1 MASPETALANVTDSR
16 AKSHLFLL
24 LACALGVF
32 AYLPSLNN
40 GFIADDYV
48 ILYRVEMMKT
58 QPLYLQQ
65 AVPENFRFVSYI
77 IFGILKAGVGYQAW
91 VFYVANI
98 ALHLLNIVLL
108 SRLLDALI
116 GDRLI
121 VRLAVVFFAVFQAGQ
136 EAVMWLAAMNETT
149 QFLATVVTLL
159 LWWRGRY
166 VLATTTYAVAL
177 FCKESAIIIPV
188 LVILLDFY
196 KYRTIFRRT
205 QLLLLIPTILF
216 ATVFLLTASQNFM
229 FTNRSYGFGFRAIFV
244 LGRSLHRLLWP
255 WFYIV
260 LVLVWLKTRRPP
272 SWSQLVA
279 YLAVVIV
286 VMLPYTFVLYQ
297 SSLTSRQVYLAC
309 AVLMTLF
316 SVMLRPIAGTPL
328 LKLFVTVFVA
338 FNIGYLWFRKDGQF
352 EERAAPT
359 TQLVRKLRT
368 HSPQKTLIVNFAYP
382 YPDIAHAAALA
393 APGWTSD
400 LIVVNDQPCDDCWR
414 LTWNSVTHHYE

>member
-121 VRLAVVFFAVFQAGQ
+121 VRLPSCS
-136 EAVMWLAAMNETT
+136 L
-149 QFLATVVTLL
+149 
-159 LWWRGRY
+159 RY
-166 VLATTTYAVAL
+166 
-177 FCKESAIIIPV
+177 
-188 LVILLDFY
+188 
-196 KYRTIFRRT
+196 FR
-205 QLLLLIPTILF
+205 P
-216 ATVFLLTASQNFM
+216 
-229 FTNRSYGFGFRAIFV
+229 G
-244 LGRSLHRLLWP
+244 
-255 WFYIV
+255 
-260 LVLVWLKTRRPP
+260 RRPLCG
-272 SWSQLVA
+272 W
-279 YLAVVIV
+279 
-286 VMLPYTFVLYQ
+286 
-297 SSLTSRQVYLAC
+297 
-309 AVLMTLF
+309 
-316 SVMLRPIAGTPL
+316 
-328 LKLFVTVFVA
+328 
-338 FNIGYLWFRKDGQF
+338 
-352 EERAAPT
+352 
-359 TQLVRKLRT
+359 
-368 HSPQKTLIVNFAYP
+368 PQ
-382 YPDIAHAAALA
+382 
-393 APGWTSD
+393 
-400 LIVVNDQPCDDCWR
+400 
-414 LTWNSVTHHYE
+414 

>member
-1 MASPETALANVTDSR
+1 MASAETALANVTDSR
-16 AKSHLFLL
+16 PKSHLFLL

-32 AYLPSLNN
+32 AYLPSINN

-58 QPLYLQQ
+58 QPLYLLQ
-65 AVPENFRFVSYI
+65 AVPENFRFVSYV
-77 IFGILKAGVGYQAW
+77 IFGILKAAVGYQAW
-91 VFYVANI
+91 AFYVANI

-216 ATVFLLTASQNFM
+216 ATVFLLTASHNFM

-244 LGRSLHRLLWP
+244 LGRSLHRLL
-255 WFYIV
+255 
-260 LVLVWLKTRRPP
+260 
-272 SWSQLVA
+272 
-279 YLAVVIV
+279 
-286 VMLPYTFVLYQ
+286 
-297 SSLTSRQVYLAC
+297 
-309 AVLMTLF
+309 
-316 SVMLRPIAGTPL
+316 
-328 LKLFVTVFVA
+328 
-338 FNIGYLWFRKDGQF
+338 
-352 EERAAPT
+352 
-359 TQLVRKLRT
+359 
-368 HSPQKTLIVNFAYP
+368 
-382 YPDIAHAAALA
+382 
-393 APGWTSD
+393 
-400 LIVVNDQPCDDCWR
+400 
-414 LTWNSVTHHYE
+414 